1 MLPTTELR
9 VLDAVLNDYSG
20 RVADIYFSG
29 LQKYLDEGKR
39 GLLGESNLAFWACDE
54 KLEETDLVSLLKKR
68 FNTPPSNH
76 LDCAQQLQPLQPLQP
91 NELDAF
97 SNYFNGP
104 QRLI

>member
-29 LQKYLDEGKR
+29 LQKRLDEGKR
-39 GLLGESNLAFWACDE
+39 GLLGESNLALGDDDAE
-54 KLEETDLVSLLKKR
+54 ANKKLEGLVSLLQKR
-68 FNTPPSNH
+68 FNTPPSN
-76 LDCAQQLQPLQPLQP
+76 DFNYTQPLQP

-97 SNYFNGP
+97 SNYFNGS